1 MTDPISKTLPARPR
15 GIGLREQ
22 RKPLD
27 DEEKLEVGLED
38 SMDASDPPAVVAPGE
53 HHYPGPLTGAE
64 ARKMNAQLRKRR

>member
-1 MTDPISKTLPARPR
+1 MKDPIDKTLPARPR
-15 GIGLREQ
+15 GTGLREQ

-53 HHYPGPLTGAE
+53 DHYPGPLTGAE
-64 ARKMNAQLRKRR
+64 KERMNAQLRKRR